1 MSARQPKPPAGFL
14 RRLIA
19 AGCAAL
25 VLALAVFA
33 ASPVAHT
40 WLHDAT
46 RAPAAPDHGPG
57 SEHPVADAEHNCAIV
72 LFAGGVTLSIAPAMP
87 LPPRALSTD
96 RSAATYPDLCL
107 VSPRY
112 LRQPERG
119 PPARV

>member
-1 MSARQPKPPAGFL
+1 MSARQLEPPTGFL

-40 WLHDAT
+40 WLHDAM
-46 RAPAAPDHGPG
+46 RAPAATDHGPG
-57 SEHPVADAEHNCAIV
+57 SEHPVADAGHSCAIV
-72 LFAGGVTLSIAPAMP
+72 LFAGGVTLTVAPAMP
-87 LPPRALSTD
+87 LPPRLFVAD
-96 RSAATYPDLCL
+96 RPATTNTDLCL

-112 LRQPERG
+112 LRMPERG
-119 PPARV
+119 PPARA